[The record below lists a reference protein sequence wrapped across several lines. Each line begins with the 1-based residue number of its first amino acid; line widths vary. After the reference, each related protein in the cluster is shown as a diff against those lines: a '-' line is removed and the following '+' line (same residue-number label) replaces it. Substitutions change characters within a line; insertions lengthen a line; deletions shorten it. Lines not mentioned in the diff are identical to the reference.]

1 MTSAAL
7 RRPLPAGHVEALL
20 VAALLLVAAAAWVLT
35 ANRMDGMDAGPG
47 TDLGGLGW
55 FVVAWLTMMA
65 AMMLPSMTPAALAH
79 ARLQERGRVVPAG
92 RLSATTGLFVAG
104 YLASWGAAGLAG
116 YALVEGVRSLDLGF
130 LAWDE
135 AGRFVAAGAIA
146 GAALYQL
153 APLKERCLRHCRRPL
168 GFMGEHWRL
177 GPLGAV
183 RMGMEHGGLCLGC
196 CWALMATLFAVGVM
210 SLGMMAFVAA
220 LIAAEKLLPRRKAV
234 SRVVAV
240 LLAALALAVAVAPE
254 EVPGL
259 TIPGS
264 QENME
269 EMS

>member
-7 RRPLPAGHVEALL
+7 RRPLPAGRVEGPL
-20 VAALLLVAAAAWVLT
+20 VAALLLVAGVAWVLT
-35 ANRMDGMDAGPG
+35 AARMEGMDAGPG
-47 TDLGGLGW
+47 TELGGLGW

-65 AMMLPSMTPAALAH
+65 AMMLPSMAPAALAH
-79 ARLQERGRVVPAG
+79 ARLHEGHRALPAG
-92 RLSATTGLFVAG
+92 ILGATTGLFVAG
-104 YLASWGAAGLAG
+104 YLASWGAAGIAG
-116 YALVEGVRSLDLGF
+116 YALVEGVRALDPGF

-153 APLKERCLRHCRRPL
+153 TPLKDRCLRHCRSPL
-168 GFMGEHWRL
+168 GFMEAHWRP

-196 CWALMATLFAVGVM
+196 CWTLMATLFAVGVM

-220 LIAAEKLLPRRKAV
+220 LIAAEKLLPRRAAV
-234 SRVVAV
+234 SRGVAV
-240 LLAALALAVAVAPE
+240 LLAVLSLAVAVAPE
-254 EVPGL
+254 DVPWL

-264 QENME
+264 HETME

>member
-7 RRPLPAGHVEALL
+7 RRPLPAGRVEALL
-20 VAALLLVAAAAWVLT
+20 VAALLLVAGAAWVLT
-35 ANRMDGMDAGPG
+35 ADRMNGMDAGPG
-47 TDLGGLGW
+47 TELGGLGW
-55 FVVAWLTMMA
+55 FAVAWLTMMA
-65 AMMLPSMTPAALAH
+65 AMMLPSVTPAALTH
-79 ARLQERGRVVPAG
+79 ARIERERALPAG
-92 RLSATTGLFVAG
+92 RVSAATGLFVAG
-104 YLASWGAAGLAG
+104 YLAAWGAAGIAG
-116 YALVEGVRSLDLGF
+116 YALVEGVRSLDLGV

-153 APLKERCLRHCRRPL
+153 APLKDRCLRHCRRPH
-168 GFMGEHWRL
+168 GFMAERRRP

-183 RMGMEHGGLCLGC
+183 RMGMEHGGLCLAC

-220 LIAAEKLLPRRKAV
+220 LIAAEKLLPRQAAA
-234 SRVVAV
+234 SRGVAV
-240 LLAALALAVAVAPE
+240 VLAALALAVAVAPE

-259 TIPGS
+259 TVPGS
-264 QENME
+264 LETME